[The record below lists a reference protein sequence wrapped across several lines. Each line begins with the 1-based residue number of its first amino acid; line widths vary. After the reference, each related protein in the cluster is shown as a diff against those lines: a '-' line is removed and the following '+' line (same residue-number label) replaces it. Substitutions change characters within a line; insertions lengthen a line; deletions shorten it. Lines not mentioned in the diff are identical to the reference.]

1 MAERKGDRWMRR
13 LLWLLVAMALLAAG
27 CGGSSG
33 SSSGSSGGSSAA
45 PSVGTLN
52 VFAAASLTNAFDALG
67 KTYEQQNPG
76 WTVRLNYD
84 GSDIL
89 AAQIEQGVPADVYAA
104 ASTKYPEQLQGEN
117 LLGDTTNFA
126 TNTLV
131 LIVPADNPK
140 SITSVN
146 DLTKD
151 NAKLVIGD
159 ESVPIG
165 SYTRDVLDGL
175 GINIDDL
182 NIVSQ
187 EQKVTDIS
195 AKVSLGEADAG
206 FVYVTDAQ
214 AAGDKV
220 KSIDLPADANA
231 TATYPIG
238 ILTDSKNQEAAQRWI
253 DLVMSSDGQ
262 QVLQS
267 FGFGPAPSS

>member
-1 MAERKGDRWMRR
+1 MRKLG
-13 LLWLLVAMALLAAG
+13 LVAVAVAVALVVAG

-33 SSSGSSGGSSAA
+33 SSSSSGGSSQAA
-45 PSVGTLN
+45 SGGTLN

-76 WTVRLNYD
+76 WSVRLNYD

-89 AAQIEQGVPADVYAA
+89 AAQIEQGVPAYVYAA

-131 LIVPADNPK
+131 LIVPADNPANIK
-140 SITSVN
+140 SVN

-151 NAKLVIGD
+151 NAKVVIGD

-220 KSIDLPADANA
+220 KSIDLPAGANA

>member
-1 MAERKGDRWMRR
+1 MRR
-13 LLWLLVAMALLAAG
+13 PLWLLVAMALVAAG
-27 CGGSSG
+27 CGGGWG
-33 SSSGSSGGSSAA
+33 SNIGSSGGSSAA
-45 PSVGTLN
+45 SSGGTLN
-52 VFAAASLTNAFDALG
+52 VFAAASLTEAFTQLAQ
-67 KTYEQQNPG
+67 TYQSDHPG
-76 WTVRLNYD
+76 WTVKLNFA
-84 GSDIL
+84 GSDQL

-140 SITSVN
+140 NITSVN

>member
-1 MAERKGDRWMRR
+1 
-13 LLWLLVAMALLAAG
+13 
-27 CGGSSG
+27 
-33 SSSGSSGGSSAA
+33 
-45 PSVGTLN
+45 
-52 VFAAASLTNAFDALG
+52 
-67 KTYEQQNPG
+67 
-76 WTVRLNYD
+76 
-84 GSDIL
+84 
-89 AAQIEQGVPADVYAA
+89 
-104 ASTKYPEQLQGEN
+104 
-117 LLGDTTNFA
+117 
-126 TNTLV
+126 V
-131 LIVPADNPK
+131 LIVPADNPAN
-140 SITSVN
+140 ITSVN
-146 DLTKD
+146 DLTRD

-175 GINIDDL
+175 GIYVDDL

-262 QVLQS
+262 QVLRS

>member
-1 MAERKGDRWMRR
+1 MGVAIAALIVAAACGDSS
-13 LLWLLVAMALLAAG
+13 ASTLA
-27 CGGSSG
+27 
-33 SSSGSSGGSSAA
+33 GSSAA
-45 PSVGTLN
+45 ASGGTFN
-52 VFAAASLTNAFDALG
+52 VFAAASLTNAFGDLA
-67 KTYEQQNPG
+67 KTFEQQNPG
-76 WTVRLNYD
+76 WSVRLNFD

-89 AAQIEQGVPADVYAA
+89 AEQIEQGVPADVYAA
-104 ASTKYPEQLQGEN
+104 ASTKYPEQLQGDN
-117 LLGDTTNFA
+117 LLGDTTDFA

-131 LIVPADNPK
+131 LIVPADNPAGI
-140 SITSVN
+140 SSVN
-146 DLTKD
+146 DLKTD

-175 GINIDDL
+175 GISLDDL
-182 NIVSQ
+182 NVVSE
-187 EQKVTDIS
+187 EQKTTDIA

-220 KSIDLPADANA
+220 TAIDLPTDANA

-262 QVLQS
+262 QVLRTY
-267 FGFGPAPSS
+267 GFGPAPSS

>member
-1 MAERKGDRWMRR
+1 M
-13 LLWLLVAMALLAAG
+13 VFAAG
-27 CGGSSG
+27 CGGGSG
-33 SSSGSSGGSSAA
+33 SSSSDAASSS
-45 PSVGTLN
+45 PSGGTLN
-52 VFAAASLTNAFDALG
+52 VFAAASLTNAFGDLA

-76 WTVRLNYD
+76 WSVRLNFD

-89 AAQIEQGVPADVYAA
+89 AEQIQQGVPADVYAA
-104 ASTKYPEQLQGEN
+104 ASTKYPEQLQGDK
-117 LLGDTTNFA
+117 LLGDTTDFA

-131 LIVPADNPK
+131 LIVPADNPAH
-140 SITSVN
+140 ITSVS
-146 DLTKD
+146 DLTDD
-151 NAKLVIGD
+151 NAKVVIGD

-175 GINIDDL
+175 GINIDDI

-187 EQKVTDIS
+187 EQKVTDIA

-220 KSIDLPADANA
+220 KSVDLPADANA

-262 QVLQS
+262 QVLQGY
-267 FGFGPAPSS
+267 GFGPAPSS

>member
-1 MAERKGDRWMRR
+1 MAERKGDGWMRR
-13 LLWLLVAMALLAAG
+13 LLWLLVAMALVVAG

-33 SSSGSSGGSSAA
+33 SSSGSSGGSSAT
-45 PSVGTLN
+45 SSGGTLN

-89 AAQIEQGVPADVYAA
+89 AAQIEQGVPTDVYAA
-104 ASTKYPEQLQGEN
+104 ASPKYPEQLQGEN

-140 SITSVN
+140 NITSVN

-182 NIVSQ
+182 NVVSQ

>member
-1 MAERKGDRWMRR
+1 MVVTIAA
-13 LLWLLVAMALLAAG
+13 LLVATA
-27 CGGSSG
+27 CGDSSG
-33 SSSGSSGGSSAA
+33 SGSSAGSSSPA
-45 PSVGTLN
+45 SGGTLS
-52 VFAAASLTNAFDALG
+52 VFAAASLTNAFGDLA

-76 WTVRLNYD
+76 WSVRLNFD

-89 AAQIEQGVPADVYAA
+89 AEQIEQGVSADVYAA
-104 ASTKYPEQLQGEN
+104 ASPKYPEQLQGEN
-117 LLGDTTNFA
+117 MLGDTTNFA

-131 LIVPADNPK
+131 LIVPADNPAG
-140 SITSVN
+140 ITSVD
-146 DLTKD
+146 DLKTD

-175 GINIDDL
+175 GISLDDL
-182 NIVSQ
+182 NVVSE
-187 EQKVTDIS
+187 EQKTTDIA

-206 FVYVTDAQ
+206 FVYVTDAL

-253 DLVMSSDGQ
+253 DLVMSADGQ
-262 QVLQS
+262 QVLKTY
-267 FGFGPAPSS
+267 GFGPAPSS